1 MGGFVLLRRSGL
13 VLAFCLVS
21 VSSALAQ
28 NWSFDARSVALGAV
42 SGKDN
47 LASRMVEEHRRYR
60 TIVIPLGLFQVLS
73 DLDRFKPESDEF
85 DFVRAI
91 EYAASP
97 LHYQFGRDQE
107 SASGREL
114 FTDIRSAT
122 LSRDLSDYRGYKLAN
137 QPVAEGLASPSWG
150 ATIRVSGD
158 RGGPFQGVYVGA
170 GPYLSMRA
178 AGTIDPRVI
187 DILASEDPL
196 RFPNTQYPLA
206 SDTQGQIAM
215 AITGGYR
222 GRFEIASPGSDRD
235 GIYAAVD
242 FNYLHGFRYEAA
254 DANLRLDTDS
264 GGLLTINPLLPSPL
278 VIVRTAA
285 ESGRGFA
292 IDFGV
297 AAVVHGFEV
306 GFGVNGIANR
316 INWTDAEQTT
326 YLLGNLFLGQDFVE
340 SGPFAA
346 SDVRVELPKDYHVNG
361 GYHADSWS
369 VMSEYAHGF
378 QGDSLRGGAEYRAG
392 LVELRG
398 GGVYSREMWN
408 PTGGIGLNL
417 SPRVGLDVALY
428 GTAANAARERRAAV
442 AVSLRINAR

>member
-1 MGGFVLLRRSGL
+1 MGGFVTLRRLGF
-13 VLAFCLVS
+13 VLALCLVS
-21 VSSALAQ
+21 VNSARAQ
-28 NWSFDARSVALGAV
+28 NWSFDARNVALGSV

-60 TIVIPLGLFQVLS
+60 SIVIPLGLFQVLR
-73 DLDRFKPESDEF
+73 DLDRFKPESEEF

-91 EYAASP
+91 EYAAAP
-97 LHYQFGRDQE
+97 LHYQFGRNEE
-107 SASGREL
+107 SESGREL
-114 FTDIRSAT
+114 FTDIRNAT

-137 QPVAEGLASPSWG
+137 QPVAEGLASPTWG
-150 ATIRVSGD
+150 ATIRVTGD
-158 RGGPFQGVYVGA
+158 KDGPFQGVYVGA

-178 AGTIDPRVI
+178 SGQIDERVI
-187 DILASEDPL
+187 EILASEDPV
-196 RFPNTQYPLA
+196 RIPSTQYLLA
-206 SDTQGQIAM
+206 SDTEGQIAM

-222 GRFEIASPGSDRD
+222 GRFAVESGGDRD

-264 GGLLTINPLLPSPL
+264 AGLLTINPAVPSPL
-278 VIVRTAA
+278 AILRTTA

-292 IDFGV
+292 MDFGI
-297 AAVVHGFEV
+297 AAVINGFEV

-316 INWTDAEQTT
+316 INWSDAEQTT
-326 YLLGNLFLGQDFVE
+326 YALGNLFLGQDDFLE
-340 SGPFAA
+340 IGPSPAG
-346 SDVRVELPKDYHVNG
+346 DVRVELPRDYHVNG
-361 GYHADSWS
+361 GYHAESWS

-392 LVELRG
+392 AVELRG
-398 GGVYSREMWN
+398 GGVYSRERWN
-408 PTGGIGLNL
+408 PTGGVGLNL

-428 GTAANAARERRAAV
+428 STTANAARERRPAV